1 MPQFL
6 DKSETESIKYLN
18 GKFLSWRSAA
28 QYLKQNQAHKVLYL
42 HF

>member
-1 MPQFL
+1 MPEFL
-6 DKSETESIKYLN
+6 DKSETESKYLN

-28 QYLKQNQAHKVLYL
+28 LYLKQNQAHKLLYL